1 MFTRIH
7 VHRVLAAAV
16 VVTMMGG
23 VLGYGVY
30 SLSDDVAAIVAQ
42 LPEAAQRL
50 RRTMQRDGSP
60 GPIDQVKKAA
70 EELQK
75 TADQAA
81 GGQNAVPDN
90 VRRVQIEEPAINVKQ
105 YLVGLDQ
112 PDRICGPGDPRLL
125 FVFFLLAS
133 GDLFKRKLVKLAGPS
148 LERRRSPFR
157 SSTTSTIRSPSSSSS
172 VSSPASSSE

>member
-1 MFTRIH
+1 M
-7 VHRVLAAAV
+7 
-16 VVTMMGG
+16 
-23 VLGYGVY
+23 
-30 SLSDDVAAIVAQ
+30 AAIVAQ

-105 YLVGLDQ
+105 YDTWGSTSLIAFAGQATL
-112 PDRICGPGDPRLL
+112 
-125 FVFFLLAS
+125 VFFS
-133 GDLFKRKLVKLAGPS
+133 SFS
-148 LERRRSPFR
+148 FSRRA
-157 SSTTSTIRSPSSSSS
+157 ISSSGNS
-172 VSSPASSSE
+172 